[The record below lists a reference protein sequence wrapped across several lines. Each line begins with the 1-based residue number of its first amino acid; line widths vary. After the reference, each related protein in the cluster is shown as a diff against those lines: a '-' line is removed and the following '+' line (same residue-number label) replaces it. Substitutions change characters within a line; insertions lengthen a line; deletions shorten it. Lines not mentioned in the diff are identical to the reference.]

1 MTDELKEEIKKYIVN
16 LIKEYKGKKRF
27 KPLEIEK
34 DVAGMYADKGVTRRD
49 VKNIIKELTEEGTLI
64 YGYAGSSF
72 LALPEEQQEE
82 IDKKG

>member
-1 MTDELKEEIKKYIVN
+1 MTDELKAKIKKHIVD
-16 LIKEYKGKKRF
+16 LIKEYKGKKKF

-34 DVAGMYADKGVTRRD
+34 EVAEVFGSEGVTRRD
-49 VKNIIKELTEEGTLI
+49 AKNIIKELTADGTLI